1 MDYSHLTFEL
11 ISERYEEIPE
21 RFRELLEADATKSL
35 LARIGAQHS
44 LDHERQ
50 VMLEQLVGLIFL
62 GFLSPDDLAGELND
76 KLFLNFVHARAL
88 AREIDEHLF
97 APNRRDL
104 ALVYA
109 PVGGARDTEERVR
122 SADRAPL
129 SPGTSGRTI
138 SLESIGA
145 PVDAVRAVPVTPPS
159 RLSSQNDTA
168 PLVIMGNTAPP
179 PVKGPTLRPPRIS
192 FSLPFKKPTA
202 APTPHAAT
210 IETPG
215 GGVKRD
221 TKTID
226 YSETR
231 PGNQTLPSVPRST
244 VNLDTLTVPQATPGK
259 PQPKLDGNTVDLRRK

>member
-1 MDYSHLTFEL
+1 MADYSHLTFEL
-11 ISERYEEIPE
+11 LSERYEEIPE

-50 VMLEQLVGLIFL
+50 RMLEQLVGLVFL
-62 GFLSPDDLAGELND
+62 GFLSPDELAGELND

-104 ALVYA
+104 TLVYNPA
-109 PVGGARDTEERVR
+109 GGIIDTKERVR
-122 SADRAPL
+122 SVDHAPL

-145 PVDAVRAVPVTPPS
+145 PVDAVRAVPVTPSSEPS
-159 RLSSQNDTA
+159 RNGAA
-168 PLVIMGNTAPP
+168 PLVIVGTN
-179 PVKGPTLRPPRIS
+179 GPSPAHGPAIRPPRIS
-192 FSLPFKKPTA
+192 FSLPFKKPTPV
-202 APTPHAAT
+202 PTPHAAT
-210 IETPG
+210 VAAPESHAS
-215 GGVKRD
+215 RN
-221 TKTID
+221 TKTVD

-231 PGNQTLPSVPRST
+231 PGSQTLPSASRGT
-244 VNLDTLTVPQATPGK
+244 VNLDTLTTPQASPGK
-259 PQPKLDGNTVDLRRK
+259 PQPKLEGNTVDLRHK